1 MLWEIEKNCAAGW
14 FYDSASKRRLSYQE
28 LGDSVIALE
37 RNIAGADK
45 TLVALVTDNSAASIA
60 CYLAAL
66 RCGHAVLLLSAQ
78 GDAGLREEICNRY
91 RPEIILLPGH
101 LDLPA
106 AYSLD
111 SRHGGVNCGVARG
124 TQGEPIH
131 PDTAVLLTT
140 SGTTG
145 SPKLVRLSYD
155 NIQSNAEAIVS
166 YLGIDRAETA
176 ITILPFSYS
185 YGLSVLNSHLL
196 AGASL
201 ACTEASLLT
210 REFWQMFEECGCTSF
225 AGVPYSFQMLERLRF
240 ERMALPSLRTLT
252 QAGGRL
258 PKETVLRFAEA
269 AGNSGRR
276 FFAMYGQTEATARIA
291 YLPWERL
298 PEKAGSV
305 GIAIPG
311 GRLRISGVDGCA
323 PGPFEE
329 GEVIYHGPNVMMG
342 YAEQREDLARGDQL
356 GGALATGDIGYLDD
370 EGFLFI
376 TGRLKRFIKVF
387 GLRLN
392 LEDVERMLEEALS
405 LPVACVGRDDQLH
418 LLVESTREELV
429 QETRQRISLL
439 YHIHHSA
446 LKVHLT
452 CAIPVTAAGKKD
464 YAAIERELKLHER
477 P

>member
-1 MLWEIEKNCAAGW
+1 MLWEIEKSCAAGW
-14 FYDSASKRRLSYQE
+14 FHDVASKRRLSYQE
-28 LGDSVIALE
+28 LGDSVVALE
-37 RNIAGADK
+37 RSIAGADK
-45 TLVALVTDNSAASIA
+45 ALVALVADNSAASIA

-66 RCGHAVLLLSAQ
+66 RCGHTVLLLNAR
-78 GDAGLREEICNRY
+78 GDAGLREELCIRY

-111 SRHGGVNCGVARG
+111 SQHGGVNCGVARR
-124 TQGEPIH
+124 TLGEPIH

-145 SPKLVRLSYD
+145 SPKLVRLSYG

-176 ITILPFSYS
+176 ITSLPFSYS
-185 YGLSVLNSHLL
+185 YGLSVLNSHLI

-225 AGVPYSFQMLERLRF
+225 VGVPYSYQMLERLRF
-240 ERMALPSLRTLT
+240 ERMALPSLHTLT

-258 PKETVLRFAEA
+258 PKETVLRFAET

-276 FFAMYGQTEATARIA
+276 FFVMYGQTEATARIA

-311 GRLRISGVDGCA
+311 GHLRISGADGCA

-329 GEVIYHGPNVMMG
+329 GEVVYYGPNVMMG
-342 YAEQREDLARGDQL
+342 YAKKREDLARGDQL
-356 GGALATGDIGYLDD
+356 GGELATGDIGYLDN

-392 LEDVERMLEEALS
+392 LEDVERMLEGALS

-452 CAIPVTAAGKKD
+452 CEIPVTAAGKKD